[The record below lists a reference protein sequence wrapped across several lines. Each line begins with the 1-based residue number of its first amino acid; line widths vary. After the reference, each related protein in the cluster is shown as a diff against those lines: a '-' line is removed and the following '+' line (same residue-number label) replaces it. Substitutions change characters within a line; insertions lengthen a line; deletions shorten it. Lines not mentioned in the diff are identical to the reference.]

1 MSLHDTSPKGRSP
14 RGEGSFCCR
23 ECPCGTRREPSA
35 SLYRS
40 APPLGKGGSRGMVRH
55 ACHESPLQNRSKVC
69 YGRCVNVPSGRGRV
83 RHACHDPPLQIGS
96 EVCCQ
101 IASRMPLA
109 RRGRVKTLPYN
120 KVCDITTENAVIP
133 SLSRDL
139 LTIVFTTVTPDK
151 FDLL

>member
-1 MSLHDTSPKGRSP
+1 MRLRYQDGFFFRDDRVTATGRCAN
-14 RGEGSFCCR
+14 GSV
-23 ECPCGTRREPSA
+23 GQEPSGT
-35 SLYRS
+35 S
-40 APPLGKGGSRGMVRH
+40 
-55 ACHESPLQNRSKVC
+55 CHLTEEREAF
-69 YGRCVNVPSGRGRV
+69 GRV

-133 SLSRDL
+133 SLPRDL